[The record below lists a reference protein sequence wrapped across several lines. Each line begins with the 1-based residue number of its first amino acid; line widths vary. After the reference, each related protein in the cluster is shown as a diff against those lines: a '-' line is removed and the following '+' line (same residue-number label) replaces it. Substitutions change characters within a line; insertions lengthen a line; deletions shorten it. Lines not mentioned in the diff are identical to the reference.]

1 MLYIKKKKKY
11 CGLFLQGKRKCKLF
25 KQDIFM
31 DKTEFQILLSC
42 GDFILF
48 LFLPN
53 IIALFKPLE
62 HKYLPSFDT

>member
-1 MLYIKKKKKY
+1 
-11 CGLFLQGKRKCKLF
+11 
-25 KQDIFM
+25 M